1 MESSQISSE
10 KKSLTESDEFRYNR
24 QIKLS
29 ELGLEGQVKLKNA
42 KVIVIGAGGLGSSCL
57 MHLAGSGIGKICIID
72 NDVVDVQNLHR
83 QIIHNMKTVG
93 MNKAISAKKFIN
105 ELNPDV
111 EVIAIDDS
119 FTNKNAFELC
129 KDYDIIIDCC
139 DNPKTRYICNDI
151 AVLLNKPFIS
161 AASVRWDGQV
171 GIYVKDCEGNKLP
184 CYRCLNPKA
193 PIKNNVKKC
202 AEVGV
207 IGTLPSIIGTL
218 EANEA
223 IKFILGKNEQ
233 ILKRKIMIFDGYDNK
248 VKIMKTRNF
257 MDICQ
262 VCGPNRII
270 YETNFSEYDYDNFI
284 NGYNNPQKEIPITG
298 FTQEDFEKF
307 LVDESFPFLKKIKEL
322 YSTDQYIDKE
332 GKDLTLEEVFERRRQ
347 KATDMIEQINNGH
360 LLSSEPDWKQATVML
375 SLSGLL
381 YCPGYDASK
390 VHKARDLAFSRLV
403 RSHKCLPAT
412 EAVEQQTI
420 VTIYLRYINNSIE
433 KEEDEVF
440 YFYKDADSFKRLWE
454 VFCNELESSVLKLK
468 KKSKTKYL
476 KQIKVAEEEIDFFRK
491 NKSNELEKLK
501 KYY

>member
-1 MESSQISSE
+1 M
-10 KKSLTESDEFRYNR
+10 
-24 QIKLS
+24 
-29 ELGLEGQVKLKNA
+29 
-42 KVIVIGAGGLGSSCL
+42 
-57 MHLAGSGIGKICIID
+57 
-72 NDVVDVQNLHR
+72 
-83 QIIHNMKTVG
+83 
-93 MNKAISAKKFIN
+93 
-105 ELNPDV
+105 
-111 EVIAIDDS
+111 
-119 FTNKNAFELC
+119 
-129 KDYDIIIDCC
+129 
-139 DNPKTRYICNDI
+139 
-151 AVLLNKPFIS
+151 
-161 AASVRWDGQV
+161 RWDGQV

-193 PIKNNVKKC
+193 PMKNNVKKC

-284 NGYNNPQKEIPITG
+284 NGYNNPQKAIPITG
-298 FTQEDFEKF
+298 FTQEDFDKF

-332 GKDLTLEEVFERRRQ
+332 GKDLTLEEIFERRRQ

-375 SLSGLL
+375 SLAGLL
-381 YCPGYDASK
+381 YDTGYDASK

-433 KEEDEVF
+433 KEQDDDF

-468 KKSKTKYL
+468 KKSKKKYL
-476 KQIKVAEEEIDFFRK
+476 KQIKVAEDEIAFFRK